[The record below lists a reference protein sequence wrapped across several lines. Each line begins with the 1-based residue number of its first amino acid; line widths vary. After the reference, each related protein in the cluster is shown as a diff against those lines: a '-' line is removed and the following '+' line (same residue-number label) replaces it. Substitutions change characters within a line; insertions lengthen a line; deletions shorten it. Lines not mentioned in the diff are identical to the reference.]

1 MSASAFALLSIT
13 FVLVLLVWKG
23 VHIVP
28 QQQIWIVEKLG
39 KFDRALQA
47 GLNFIL
53 PYIERVAYKQSLK
66 EEAIDIL
73 EQTAITNDNVTLR
86 IDGVLY
92 VRITDPVAASYGIQN
107 LIYAISQLAQTTMR
121 SEIGKM
127 ALDKTFEERDNMNA
141 NIVRSI
147 NEASNAW
154 GIQCMRY
161 EIKDITPPESVL
173 KAMELQVAAER
184 QKRAA
189 ILESEGR
196 RQAQINDSEGK
207 RQSQINLAESDK
219 QEIVLRSEAALTD
232 QVNRAKGEAEAL
244 LMVAEAT
251 AKGIEVITQALQK
264 QGSQEAVSLRLAEQY
279 IEAFKQLAKENNT
292 LIIPANAADVS
303 SLVAQAMST
312 LSAISQAKEPR

>member
-312 LSAISQAKEPR
+312 LSAISQAKPR